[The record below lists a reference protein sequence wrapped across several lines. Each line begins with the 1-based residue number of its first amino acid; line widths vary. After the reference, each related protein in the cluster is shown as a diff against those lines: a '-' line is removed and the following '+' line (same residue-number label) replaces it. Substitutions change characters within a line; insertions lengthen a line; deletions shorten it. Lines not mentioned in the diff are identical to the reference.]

1 MQGVFLHVLADTLG
15 SVACIIS
22 AISIKYFGFFA
33 ADPICCFIIS
43 FMILFT
49 VVPLIKDSMK
59 MLVLGQDGQ
68 LCENILNFVQKG

>member
-59 MLVLGQDGQ
+59 MLVLG
-68 LCENILNFVQKG
+68 